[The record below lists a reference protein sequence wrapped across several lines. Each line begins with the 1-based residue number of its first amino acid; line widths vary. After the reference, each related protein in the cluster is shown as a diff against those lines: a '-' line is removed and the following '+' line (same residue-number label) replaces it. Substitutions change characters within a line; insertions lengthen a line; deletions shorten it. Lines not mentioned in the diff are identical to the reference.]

1 MNKKIL
7 VTGAAGL
14 IGSQVVKELLSRKYE
29 VIAVDNFSYGH
40 NENDNSLVTWIKE
53 DITKSN
59 FENIFNELNPT
70 GVIHCAAH
78 PGGESLQEP
87 VLDAEVNILGSI
99 KLFYQAALA
108 KTPIV
113 YLSSSA
119 VYGPSKLTRALKEND
134 ELNPGTIYA
143 ACKVACENYLKILEK
158 GYGLKWTILRLF
170 ATYGPGHKG
179 SNFQGIVNI
188 MLTQLLKGNK
198 VVVKGS
204 LQRVRGLIYVNDAA
218 FAIVNALENEKSR
231 SQIINISHQTPSTIQ
246 NIIKILMQYIGKEDA
261 RIIEEEGTVGDPMYN
276 YADITKSKE
285 ILNFE
290 PKYSLEDGLKELVD
304 IKLGK

>member
-78 PGGESLQEP
+78 PGGESLQDP
-87 VLDAEVNILGSI
+87 VLDVEVNILGSI

-204 LQRVRGLIYVNDAA
+204 LQRVRGLIYVDDAA

-261 RIIEEEGTVGDPMYN
+261 RIIEEEGTVGDPMHN